1 MPRLAHNHAVLV
13 ANVYPSEPGEA
24 GPKPSALS
32 LLTFYAQS
40 KPQKLTKVGAY
51 LERRVKADLRLSRVG
66 HVEVSLEIVNTLI
79 QNCSG
84 HIGIMSESI
93 LTIIADVLGSPDP
106 DLMLGATKTFV
117 QFNSYH
123 NHDSLV
129 NANFRR
135 LYSNLVSR
143 FCKYCAYETSDS
155 AMEHKMHIAG
165 LHALKAIT
173 ASESF
178 LSSPQLGQYVGEI
191 VPAILINIR
200 EERQGKTRAFINTLR
215 DKRGVQDKD
224 PQPPSMDPPSP
235 PANARRTSIAD
246 DLFTEAL
253 VELNAEASLGQLFA
267 STNATNIKVVLGPV
281 FHYFDTSKEWRT
293 AGLSLH
299 VVQILIGAIQPQFH
313 SFVLSAIM
321 DRLTSSTFTHDVKVK
336 LALVQC
342 LIYVVIFGGA
352 SVSVAAIELLD
363 ALVGELTVQE
373 KADGVDA
380 GSADREYVDGIL
392 DAVGALA
399 VHMDYPTQLNDILSF
414 LVNRMRIVEPSS
426 NVDETLS
433 SAPTPSPDLS
443 ISRKVI
449 LECLLRVVDVRRFC
463 VAELAL
469 RLTDSSASTP
479 IPDVGGVGGGG
490 GDLGPRV
497 APGPAFLQRAILVSF
512 RDAVSVTGAV
522 GGRPAAAKRSSI
534 VVSPAPVAAPLVVLV
549 AALLRDA
556 DARVR
561 LATAL
566 FLCRLL
572 ELERTVAAPLG
583 GSAIGWAAQMD
594 DAPPLV
600 AALAERAGDR
610 WLAGLG
616 TPRDTLAIGCLLRE
630 LLLRTRDATDPVRGA
645 LPLCVQ
651 LVFKVQEKW
660 NTALAGGVFDAALAA
675 DVFDAVA
682 ALYDVRN
689 LAELVRRS
697 HEAIRAAGISP
708 LPDRLTDLV
717 ALQSTTAAAGIAV
730 TSLFDSN
737 RDANGTVAR
746 AVHAAGGAIAK
757 SDAATPPAALFDR
770 AAVVEAIL
778 AAPGLTV
785 HEATLRPA
793 LEADWDRRR
802 AQSRAADAAAG
813 AAGEVGAS
821 GGAAKSASLFSKDR
835 RLSGMRKL
843 SVNAAAAR
851 SPSMKSTP
859 RTPIGSEFSD
869 LNGGSPAPTARA
881 KPDAKALLREI
892 SGSIRDAQAARG
904 PAAAGSLRDPR
915 SRPAGGGPALLGI
928 PVTDL
933 ERAPSATSTEASG
946 SATSSV
952 AAAAARRRSPAR
964 PLTPASGLGG
974 GGSSLHP
981 ALGAVAAA
989 PFRAPSPLVSLS
1001 LGVGTDAALLQQ
1013 PPPLS
1018 PRGGSV
1024 GGGLRHAGSR
1034 SSVGKLRLQEPA
1046 VGSFR

>member
-1 MPRLAHNHAVLV
+1 
-13 ANVYPSEPGEA
+13 PGEA

-40 KPQKLTKVGAY
+40 KPQKLAKVGAY
-51 LERRVKADLRLSRVG
+51 LERRVKADLRQSRVG

-135 LYSNLVSR
+135 LYSDLVSR

-215 DKRGVQDKD
+215 DKRGIQGKD
-224 PQPPSMDPPSP
+224 PQPLSMDPPVP
-235 PANARRTSIAD
+235 PGSARRTSIAD

-267 STNATNIKVVLGPV
+267 ATNATNIKVVLDPV
-281 FHYFDTSKEWRT
+281 FHYFDTSKEWGT
-293 AGLSLH
+293 AGLPLH

-321 DRLTSSTFTHDVKVK
+321 DRLTSSTFTSDVKVK
-336 LALVQC
+336 LVLVQC

-352 SVSVAAIELLD
+352 SVGVAAIELLD

-373 KADGVDA
+373 KADGGGAV
-380 GSADREYVDGIL
+380 SVDREYVEGLL

-426 NVDETLS
+426 DADEMPS
-433 SAPTPSPDLS
+433 STPTPPSPALS
-443 ISRKVI
+443 LSRKVI
-449 LECLLRVVDVRRFC
+449 LECLLRVSDVRRFC
-463 VAELAL
+463 VTELAL
-469 RLTDSSASTP
+469 RLTDSSSSTP
-479 IPDVGGVGGGG
+479 IPDAGGVGGG

-497 APGPAFLQRAILVSF
+497 APGPAFLQRAILASF
-512 RDAVSVTGAV
+512 RDTVSVPGAA
-522 GGRPAAAKRSSI
+522 GGRPAAAKRGSI
-534 VVSPAPVAAPLVVLV
+534 VVSPAPVAAPLVVPV
-549 AALLRDA
+549 AVLLRDA

-583 GSAIGWAAQMD
+583 GSAIGWGAQMD

-616 TPRDTLAIGCLLRE
+616 SPRDTLAIGCLLRE
-630 LLLRTRDATDPVRGA
+630 LLLRTRDAADPARGA

-651 LVFKVQEKW
+651 LVFKAQETW
-660 NTALAGGVFDAALAA
+660 TAAATGATDAALAA
-675 DVFDAVA
+675 DLLDAVA
-682 ALYDVRN
+682 VLYDARN
-689 LAELVRRS
+689 LAELVRRA

-708 LPDRLTDLV
+708 LSNRLTDLV
-717 ALQSTTAAAGIAV
+717 ALQNATAAAGIAV
-730 TSLFDSN
+730 ASLFDLHGDSK
-737 RDANGTVAR
+737 GTTVL
-746 AVHAAGGAIAK
+746 AVPAAGNAIAN
-757 SDAATPPAALFDR
+757 SDLSGATPPPALFDR
-770 AAVVEAIL
+770 VAVVTAIL
-778 AAPGLTV
+778 AAPRLAP

-793 LEADWDRRR
+793 LEVDWDRRR
-802 AQSRAADAAAG
+802 EESRAADVNGAVGEAGSLKAAA
-813 AAGEVGAS
+813 AVGGS
-821 GGAAKSASLFSKDR
+821 AAKSASLFSKDR
-835 RLSGMRKL
+835 RPSGMRKL
-843 SVNAAAAR
+843 SVTAAAAR

-859 RTPIGSEFSD
+859 R
-869 LNGGSPAPTARA
+869 
-881 KPDAKALLREI
+881 
-892 SGSIRDAQAARG
+892 
-904 PAAAGSLRDPR
+904 
-915 SRPAGGGPALLGI
+915 
-928 PVTDL
+928 
-933 ERAPSATSTEASG
+933 
-946 SATSSV
+946 
-952 AAAAARRRSPAR
+952 
-964 PLTPASGLGG
+964 
-974 GGSSLHP
+974 
-981 ALGAVAAA
+981 
-989 PFRAPSPLVSLS
+989 
-1001 LGVGTDAALLQQ
+1001 
-1013 PPPLS
+1013 
-1018 PRGGSV
+1018 
-1024 GGGLRHAGSR
+1024 
-1034 SSVGKLRLQEPA
+1034 
-1046 VGSFR
+1046 